1 MRAKK
6 VIAILLAGMLGA
18 SALTGCGGIDQSAV
32 IATVNGTEV
41 SMGLANFYCRMQQAT
56 YEDIYRMYL
65 GLEDVW
71 MADPYS
77 SGTNMQDSVKESA
90 LSELHEMY
98 TLREHMGDYGVELTQ
113 EDQAAITEAASKFMS
128 DNSKEAIKELG
139 ASQELVE
146 ELLTLYTIRARVK
159 DAVKA
164 EADTNVSDAEANMR
178 GYTQLVVSAAAEE
191 DDADSAKATA
201 VQIGTELG
209 AEGATLESVAE
220 AHGLDVSKQTYAT
233 YESKEDDE
241 DGEETEDALTAE
253 LKKLKEGETSG
264 MIEKDGSFYFVR
276 IDSDT
281 DAEATESNRKTI
293 VTRRQN
299 EHYSE
304 VLESWQT
311 DDGWEID
318 MSLFGD
324 IQFDTSLTSTDPN
337 APSTESAQ

>member
-6 VIAILLAGMLGA
+6 VIAVLLAGVLSA

-41 SMGLANFYCRMQQAT
+41 SMGLANFYCRMQQAS

-65 GLEDVW
+65 GMDDVW
-71 MADPYS
+71 MADPYN

-90 LSELHEMY
+90 LTELHEMY
-98 TLREHMGDYGVELTQ
+98 TLKEHMGDYGVEITA
-113 EDQAAITEAASKFMS
+113 EDQTAITQAASKFMS
-128 DNSKEAIKELG
+128 DNSKEAIRELG

-146 ELLTLYTIRARVK
+146 ELLTLYTIRARVR

-164 EADTNVSDAEANMR
+164 ETDTNVSDEEANMR
-178 GYTQLVVSAAAEE
+178 GYTQLVVTGTEE
-191 DDADSAKATA
+191 DADSAKAAA
-201 VQIGTELG
+201 VQIETKLG
-209 AEGATLESVAE
+209 EEGATLESVAE
-220 AHGLDVSKQTYAT
+220 ANGLETSKQTYAT
-233 YESKEDDE
+233 YESAEDNE
-241 DGEETEDALTAE
+241 DGEETEDALAAA

-264 MIEKDGSFYFVR
+264 MIEKDGSYYFVR

-281 DAEATESNRKTI
+281 DVEATESNRQTI
-293 VTRRQN
+293 LTRRQN

-304 VLESWQT
+304 VLEGWQT

-318 MSLFGD
+318 LSLFGD

-337 APSTESAQ
+337 ASSAENAQ